1 MIHRI
6 TVTDQTTPEDM
17 DNFFSHA
24 WRSENR
30 VRLTFDVRHCRN
42 ISLKRAARMK
52 SVLEKHRARSLKY
65 IEESVISYCVNP
77 MTRQSLFSSEVRFRG
92 LHVCNRMCMYAR
104 IL

>member
-6 TVTDQTTPEDM
+6 AITDETTPEDM
-17 DNFFSHA
+17 DHFFTHA

-52 SVLEKHRARSLKY
+52 GVLEKHRARSREY
-65 IEESVISYCVNP
+65 IEESEILVSHRGAKMIIQAALV
-77 MTRQSLFSSEVRFRG
+77 LFKAATPVRVTVG
-92 LHVCNRMCMYAR
+92 
-104 IL
+104 

>member
-52 SVLEKHRARSLKY
+52 GVLEKHRARSLKY
-65 IEESVISYCVNP
+65 IEESEILVPHRAAKMIIQAALV
-77 MTRQSLFSSEVRFRG
+77 LFKAATPVRVTVG
-92 LHVCNRMCMYAR
+92 
-104 IL
+104 

>member
-52 SVLEKHRARSLKY
+52 GVLEKHRARSREY
-65 IEESVISYCVNP
+65 IEESEILVPHRGAKMII
-77 MTRQSLFSSEVRFRG
+77 QAALFLFKAATPVRVTVG
-92 LHVCNRMCMYAR
+92 
-104 IL
+104 